1 MDSDACDAV
10 FVPSIA
16 NVGRRRG
23 FCTKFQ
29 ALPDLVA
36 NTFADQ
42 RIEVLSCLLNEVDEH
57 KSMKDALIEL
67 ATQRYTGPREAKR
80 AWKAAARA
88 QEQAERA
95 ATLRQTRALSQ
106 LEAARAAARRPEDAP
121 LAILLAAHPYLAH
134 DAFMGGALTDLLES
148 MNAVVLFADEADRER
163 SLQASFDFSDTLPWI
178 VNREIIGAITQLHH
192 RVDGI
197 VLVSAFPCG
206 PDSMTD
212 DAIVRC
218 IQGKPVLNLTIDAQ
232 SLCLAGRRR
241 ELHRHPALPE
251 ERGWAA
257 PRDEKRDAVNP
268 RTTDGD
274 REVRARVVV
283 GTRRG
288 PSSCCP
294 PCRRS
299 PRQRERHARTRV
311 AFFRYSYYDIAFK
324 FFVEHVLE
332 ADFVALPKPTKRT
345 IELGSRHSSDM
356 VCAPFKHILGD
367 YIEALELGADVL
379 VQFAGPCRL
388 GYYGEL
394 QQSIMRDLGYEFD
407 MLNFAM
413 LTGKPLTEYISVCKK
428 KVNPDLSVPH
438 GVRNML
444 AVFKMIEHL
453 DEVNDFYLANAGFE
467 AEPGSFERA
476 REAYFADMRAATNER
491 EIAEAQR
498 KGLDALRALPQ
509 HRPARPLRVGI
520 VGEYFTA
527 ADPASNLDLERKFL
541 DMGVELHRALNMTN
555 RNLRYNEKNLRAG
568 ISEYVQYDMG
578 PTSQHEHRGRAQ
590 VRAGRVRRHRAL
602 KSSAARPEVD
612 CMPVLQR
619 ISRDTGVPV
628 LYLSY
633 DSQTSD
639 TGLDTRLEAFY
650 DMIAMKKEKTAR

>member
-1 MDSDACDAV
+1 MA
-10 FVPSIA
+10 
-16 NVGRRRG
+16 
-23 FCTKFQ
+23 
-29 ALPDLVA
+29 
-36 NTFADQ
+36 
-42 RIEVLSCLLNEVDEH
+42 
-57 KSMKDALIEL
+57 
-67 ATQRYTGPREAKR
+67 
-80 AWKAAARA
+80 
-88 QEQAERA
+88 
-95 ATLRQTRALSQ
+95 
-106 LEAARAAARRPEDAP
+106 PE
-121 LAILLAAHPYLAH
+121 
-134 DAFMGGALTDLLES
+134 T
-148 MNAVVLFADEADRER
+148 
-163 SLQASFDFSDTLPWI
+163 
-178 VNREIIGAITQLHH
+178 
-192 RVDGI
+192 
-197 VLVSAFPCG
+197 
-206 PDSMTD
+206 
-212 DAIVRC
+212 
-218 IQGKPVLNLTIDAQ
+218 
-232 SLCLAGRRR
+232 
-241 ELHRHPALPE
+241 
-251 ERGWAA
+251 
-257 PRDEKRDAVNP
+257 KRDAVNP
-268 RTTDGD
+268 LHTDGD
-274 REVRARVVV
+274 REVRGARVVV

-288 PSSCCP
+288 P
-294 PCRRS
+294 
-299 PRQRERHARTRV
+299 
-311 AFFRYSYYDIAFK
+311 FK
-324 FFVEHVLE
+324 LLPS
-332 ADFVALPKPTKRT
+332 LPKKPR
-345 IELGSRHSSDM
+345 
-356 VCAPFKHILGD
+356 AKHILGD

-578 PTSQHEHRGRAQ
+578 PTSSMTIAAARKYAQ
-590 VRAGRVRRHRAL
+590 EGFDGIVHL
-602 KSSAARPEVD
+602 KSSGCTPEVD

>member
-1 MDSDACDAV
+1 MA
-10 FVPSIA
+10 
-16 NVGRRRG
+16 
-23 FCTKFQ
+23 
-29 ALPDLVA
+29 
-36 NTFADQ
+36 
-42 RIEVLSCLLNEVDEH
+42 
-57 KSMKDALIEL
+57 
-67 ATQRYTGPREAKR
+67 
-80 AWKAAARA
+80 
-88 QEQAERA
+88 
-95 ATLRQTRALSQ
+95 
-106 LEAARAAARRPEDAP
+106 PE
-121 LAILLAAHPYLAH
+121 
-134 DAFMGGALTDLLES
+134 T
-148 MNAVVLFADEADRER
+148 
-163 SLQASFDFSDTLPWI
+163 
-178 VNREIIGAITQLHH
+178 
-192 RVDGI
+192 
-197 VLVSAFPCG
+197 
-206 PDSMTD
+206 
-212 DAIVRC
+212 
-218 IQGKPVLNLTIDAQ
+218 
-232 SLCLAGRRR
+232 
-241 ELHRHPALPE
+241 
-251 ERGWAA
+251 
-257 PRDEKRDAVNP
+257 KRDAVNP
-268 RTTDGD
+268 LHTDGD
-274 REVRARVVV
+274 REVRGARVVV

-288 PSSCCP
+288 PFKLLPSLP
-294 PCRRS
+294 KK
-299 PRQRERHARTRV
+299 PRAKRERHARTRV

-324 FFVEHVLE
+324 FFVEHVLD

-345 IELGSRHSSDM
+345 IELVSRHSSDM

-578 PTSQHEHRGRAQ
+578 PTSSMTIAAARKYAQ
-590 VRAGRVRRHRAL
+590 EGFDGIVHL
-602 KSSAARPEVD
+602 KSSGCTPEVD

>member
-1 MDSDACDAV
+1 
-10 FVPSIA
+10 
-16 NVGRRRG
+16 
-23 FCTKFQ
+23 
-29 ALPDLVA
+29 
-36 NTFADQ
+36 
-42 RIEVLSCLLNEVDEH
+42 
-57 KSMKDALIEL
+57 
-67 ATQRYTGPREAKR
+67 
-80 AWKAAARA
+80 
-88 QEQAERA
+88 
-95 ATLRQTRALSQ
+95 
-106 LEAARAAARRPEDAP
+106 
-121 LAILLAAHPYLAH
+121 
-134 DAFMGGALTDLLES
+134 
-148 MNAVVLFADEADRER
+148 
-163 SLQASFDFSDTLPWI
+163 
-178 VNREIIGAITQLHH
+178 
-192 RVDGI
+192 
-197 VLVSAFPCG
+197 
-206 PDSMTD
+206 
-212 DAIVRC
+212 
-218 IQGKPVLNLTIDAQ
+218 
-232 SLCLAGRRR
+232 
-241 ELHRHPALPE
+241 
-251 ERGWAA
+251 
-257 PRDEKRDAVNP
+257 
-268 RTTDGD
+268 
-274 REVRARVVV
+274 
-283 GTRRG
+283 
-288 PSSCCP
+288 
-294 PCRRS
+294 
-299 PRQRERHARTRV
+299 
-311 AFFRYSYYDIAFK
+311 
-324 FFVEHVLE
+324 
-332 ADFVALPKPTKRT
+332 
-345 IELGSRHSSDM
+345 
-356 VCAPFKHILGD
+356 
-367 YIEALELGADVL
+367 
-379 VQFAGPCRL
+379 
-388 GYYGEL
+388 
-394 QQSIMRDLGYEFD
+394 

-578 PTSQHEHRGRAQ
+578 PTSSMTIAAARKYAQ
-590 VRAGRVRRHRAL
+590 EGFDGIVHL
-602 KSSAARPEVD
+602 KSSGCTPEVD